1 MIYLLRKDVSKDI
14 FQIEDL
20 IEGVKKK
27 IMLADQK
34 DRQQIGEDLPAIFQ
48 EGLDSY
54 LIQLDFYGVD
64 LIKMLEKNE
73 NLI

>member
-54 LIQLDFYGVD
+54 LIQIDFYGVD

>member
-1 MIYLLRKDVSKDI
+1 MSKDI

>member
-1 MIYLLRKDVSKDI
+1 MSKDI

-20 IEGVKKK
+20 IDVVKKK

-54 LIQLDFYGVD
+54 LIQIDFYGVD

>member
-1 MIYLLRKDVSKDI
+1 MIDHLKKDVSKDI
-14 FQIEDL
+14 LQIEGL

-27 IMLADQK
+27 IVLADQK